1 MDRLEALAL
10 TFLLNALWQ
19 VPLVVLAA
27 SLGERLLA
35 RGPARLRHGLWIA
48 ALGACVL
55 LPAASLL
62 PERSPEAVAL
72 PAVAG
77 GVDGRGAL
85 PGVAGSAAPESQ
97 PEAGSLSLPPFVLT
111 GVALLYGASLLLQAG
126 RLGRSWWR
134 ARALARTAEPLDLPA
149 EAAAIAERCREAFG
163 LARVDLFASDRIPG
177 PLTLGALRPVILLPP
192 ELPAAATPEEL
203 IACLGHEMAHVRRR
217 DYALH
222 LLGEALLV
230 PLSLHPAVRRLRQ
243 RLAETRE
250 MACDEA
256 TVERLIGARAY
267 ARSLLSLAASIAGL
281 PRPVFTLGVHQPDT
295 ADTLEVRM
303 KRLTDSRSRLS
314 ARLAL
319 ASLSLALL
327 LLAGTGLGAA
337 SMALNAP
344 VAATQDAASW
354 KPFLGLWQGGFPD
367 KDGHKL
373 PGSDLEIRLT
383 NGRPEAILT
392 LYRYKKNEDGS
403 LRTDTFDVP
412 AYDLSVDGQALTFHF
427 RTALQYRPGDRK
439 EILEHTSRLELTGEG
454 EAILRPL
461 GGKSSA
467 DPSKIPPPP
476 PPHPMKRAR

>member
-27 SLGERLLA
+27 SLGERLLS
-35 RGPARLRHGLWIA
+35 RGPARLRHGLWVA

-55 LPAASLL
+55 LPAASLI
-62 PERSPEAVAL
+62 PERSPEAGAPPVLDAL
-72 PAVAG
+72 APTAAGEAGTPQQPLSEDRAVQLPPAV
-77 GVDGRGAL
+77 
-85 PGVAGSAAPESQ
+85 
-97 PEAGSLSLPPFVLT
+97 LSIL
-111 GVALLYGASLLLQAG
+111 ALLYGISVLLQAG

-134 ARALARTAEPLDLPA
+134 ARVLARTAEPLDLPA
-149 EAAAIAERCREAFG
+149 EASAIAERCREAFG
-163 LARVDLFASDRIPG
+163 LDRVDLLASDRIPG

-192 ELPAAATPEEL
+192 EFPAAATPEEL

-230 PLSLHPAVRRLRQ
+230 PLSLHPAVRRLRR

-267 ARSLLSLAASIAGL
+267 ARSLLSLAAAIAGL
-281 PRPVFTLGVHQPDT
+281 PRPVFTLGVSD

-303 KRLTDSRSRLS
+303 KRLTDSRSRLG

-337 SMALNAP
+337 SMALNASM
-344 VAATQDAASW
+344 AATQDAAW
-354 KPFLGLWQGGFPD
+354 KPFLGVWQGGFPD
-367 KDGHKL
+367 NDGHKL

-383 NGRPEAILT
+383 SGRPEAILT
-392 LYRYKKNEDGS
+392 LYRYKENEDGS

-412 AYDLSVDGQALTFHF
+412 AYDLSVEGQTLTFHF

-439 EILEHTSRLELTGEG
+439 EILEHTSRLELTGDG

-476 PPHPMKRAR
+476 PPYPMKRVR

>member
-27 SLGERLLA
+27 SLGERLLH
-35 RGPARLRHGLWIA
+35 RGPARLRHGLWVA
-48 ALGACVL
+48 ALGACIL

-62 PERSPEAVAL
+62 PERPEAVVM
-72 PAVAG
+72 PARAG
-77 GVDGRGAL
+77 GTPAL
-85 PGVAGSAAPESQ
+85 PGVATTPEMQSALGPRSA
-97 PEAGSLSLPPFVLT
+97 SLPPAVLSIL
-111 GVALLYGASLLLQAG
+111 ALLYGISVLLQGG

-134 ARALARTAEPLDLPA
+134 ARALARTAEPLHLPA
-149 EAAAIAERCREAFG
+149 EASAIAERCREAFG
-163 LARVDLFASDRIPG
+163 LDRVDLLASDRIPG

-192 ELPAAATPEEL
+192 EFPAAATPEEL

-230 PLSLHPAVRRLRQ
+230 LLAFHPAVRRLRR

-303 KRLTDSRSRLS
+303 KRLTDPRSRLG

-327 LLAGTGLGAA
+327 LLAGTGLTAA
-337 SMALNAP
+337 AMAVRAP
-344 VAATQDAASW
+344 ASAAQDAASW
-354 KPFLGLWQGGFPD
+354 KPFLGMWHGDFPG

-373 PGSDLEIRLT
+373 PGSDLEVRLT

-392 LYRYKKNEDGS
+392 MYRHQMDKDRS
-403 LRTDTFDVP
+403 VVRTDTFDIP
-412 AYDLSVDGQALTFHF
+412 TYDLSVDGQTLTFHF

-439 EILEHTSRLELTGEG
+439 EVLEHTYQLELTGDG
-454 EAILRPL
+454 EAVLKSL
-461 GGKSSA
+461 EGGFAA

-476 PPHPMKRAR
+476 PPFPMKRVR